1 MQQEMHL
8 KRGELE
14 YRRQVMLTLRGVNVE
29 LPDEFLNEHSKP
41 TSSLEKDQDHQ
52 MFHVAEL
59 IGRECSDQ

>member
-14 YRRQVMLTLRGVNVE
+14 YRRQVMLTLREVNVE
-29 LPDEFLNEHSKP
+29 LPDEFINEHSKP
-41 TSSLEKDQDHQ
+41 SSSLEKDKDHQ

-59 IGRECSDQ
+59 IKKACSDQ